1 MPTGKIICESILS
14 SIDCEGVN
22 QLCILVP
29 NLSRLIS
36 HGASPNDVAD
46 QSFGHGVL
54 GAGRNRLYYL
64 FHVLIKSICLEIR
77 LVLALDDL
85 QWADTLTVAIVSNFM
100 TTINQTLH
108 SPNYSFLGG
117 EGGILLLGSYR
128 DNEVKDDGFLMNQIR
143 SLSQNLNVSLVSIEG
158 LAKSQLNGML
168 SAKLSLPKRLT
179 SSLAGIVHQKTCGNP
194 MFVKEFL
201 KSIISNRMLQFS
213 VKSRRWVWDEDTLD
227 LISIGKGVA
236 ELLSVKLRFLSPSL
250 LEVLKVASALG
261 SQVDVLTFRML
272 NQDCIVF
279 QLQWE
284 HSLPL
289 AVQEGLMEKAGSVY
303 SFTHDSLRSAVY
315 NLIPL
320 EEQQLL
326 HKKIGSSLMK
336 KLGVLDPANIS
347 IAADQMNLYIHSVTL
362 SSDERVRIA
371 RLQLLAGKHSMSMS
385 SFDAARLYFESGVS
399 LLANED
405 WHSNY
410 KLSLELHESSAL
422 VEFID
427 GNGNSDSTLQ
437 KRLETIFHFAKRFED
452 TFNASLLQIKFLGSR
467 GNYCKAISKCLEILS
482 KLGESF
488 PVEID
493 STHAESCVVELKN
506 MTAALTKELI
516 GQYPKMIDQSKLNAM
531 KFMNLITL
539 YAIAYKPI
547 LMPIVSN
554 RMLKLSLQFG
564 FCDNSLLGLSMA
576 GYSIVNFGSDMMAGY
591 RLSKLAESL
600 VEEHPN
606 RQALKPRL
614 VTIWYGH
621 SKLFVEP
628 VQSGR
633 ENFID
638 LYNQCMLAGDVE
650 NAMYSLLFYCS
661 LGFHIGKMTTSF

>member
-1 MPTGKIICESILS
+1 
-14 SIDCEGVN
+14 
-22 QLCILVP
+22 
-29 NLSRLIS
+29 
-36 HGASPNDVAD
+36 
-46 QSFGHGVL
+46 
-54 GAGRNRLYYL
+54 
-64 FHVLIKSICLEIR
+64 
-77 LVLALDDL
+77 
-85 QWADTLTVAIVSNFM
+85 
-100 TTINQTLH
+100 
-108 SPNYSFLGG
+108 
-117 EGGILLLGSYR
+117 
-128 DNEVKDDGFLMNQIR
+128 
-143 SLSQNLNVSLVSIEG
+143 
-158 LAKSQLNGML
+158 
-168 SAKLSLPKRLT
+168 
-179 SSLAGIVHQKTCGNP
+179 
-194 MFVKEFL
+194 
-201 KSIISNRMLQFS
+201 
-213 VKSRRWVWDEDTLD
+213 
-227 LISIGKGVA
+227 
-236 ELLSVKLRFLSPSL
+236 
-250 LEVLKVASALG
+250 
-261 SQVDVLTFRML
+261 ML

-336 KLGVLDPANIS
+336 KLGVLDPANIL
-347 IAADQMNLYIHSVTL
+347 IAADQMNLCIHSVTL

-621 SKLFVEP
+621 SKPFAEP
-628 VQSGR
+628 VQSAT

-661 LGFHIGKMTTSF
+661 LGFHIGNVGKAHLVLIEQTIKFKHNTILSAMSSFRACKMLLCPGVYENDAELDGIKTFEEIRTIAKDSNNEHLLWHVDLDEMQVKFWFREYIPIVKLSEKYRNSSSKRSFELLRQFYDGISSFSLARDTGEERWAQIGEECVTFWTTVASLSNWNFENNFLLLLAESSYTKGDFAIAEEFYDASILSARRHKFLHEEALACELFGIYYCDRGMIEKGWEKLELALQKYSEWGALGKASSLEKFMSWVNPENLKKM